1 MTRAFI
7 AAGVLSIF
15 VADTPLLAQGNS
27 QGHKKNPPPSRSDL
41 TASSAPAPAT
51 IGGAT
56 PFAWVDDAS
65 LLETGAVS
73 IAMSVVRW
81 QGSGVSEV
89 DVPVVDATVGLAP
102 RVHLAMTV
110 PRVVGSADPEGA
122 AGGVGTSYF
131 SAKIALINDAARSVK
146 LSVAPTLEVLGRG
159 VLQSLTP
166 GARRAHFGLPVSAEV
181 NRGPLH
187 LYGGTGY
194 FSRGVWFAGGG
205 VGGRAASKVY
215 VSGGYSR
222 SWRRSEGLPIPIGDR
237 DRNEIS
243 GSVSYALAPH
253 MNVYGALARTVAT
266 LEENGAGTT
275 ISGGASFF
283 FARPAGPPAGGTR
296 RRE

>member
-1 MTRAFI
+1 MTRALI
-7 AAGVLSIF
+7 AAGILATF
-15 VADTPLLAQGNS
+15 MNAPLLAQGNS

-41 TASSAPAPAT
+41 TASSTPAPAT

-89 DVPVVDATVGLAP
+89 DVPVVDVTVGLAP

-110 PRVVGSADPEGA
+110 PRVVGSADPAGA

-166 GARRAHFGLPVSAEV
+166 GAGRAHFGLPVSAEV

-253 MNVYGALARTVAT
+253 VNVYGALARTVAT
-266 LEENGAGTT
+266 LEENGAGTS

-283 FARPAGPPAGGTR
+283 FARAAGPSAGGTR